1 MTSNP
6 DMTSNTKA
14 KPEYSYSSK
23 NIHSLLQTISKS
35 FHYIS
40 TQIAQIIILSVW
52 LGANVYLFVANY
64 NKYDQPEWFYTKEIL
79 GDALPMARASAACLN
94 LNCSLVLLPVCKH
107 SLETMRRILSRSR
120 KLHKITD
127 EAIHFHKLVAYSILF
142 WTLIHYYAHI
152 FNVERYNL
160 ALLVPNSPEQD
171 FPGQNASELAH
182 LLSVATNLN
191 PLTTY
196 TDMPVI
202 SVYSLV
208 GGFTGII
215 ASTSFL
221 VIFVSSMEYIRRHFF
236 EVFWFSHHM
245 FVVFF
250 GALVVH
256 GLGKQVKR
264 LDNYGCDENNDQNC
278 DTCHCPYK
286 NTTILSETGNKPFKN
301 AQDLENCFNDA
312 NCNDP
317 VFAGTELTTWKW
329 LIGPILLYTFE
340 RLIRFVNIF
349 RTVEVIRVVEHPS
362 NVMQL
367 DMRKMNVLSKFFGKN
382 PRFTRGQVGQYISV
396 NVPEVSMMEWHPFTL
411 TSAPESD
418 LLSVYIRCYGD
429 WTKAVQKYLKK
440 CGTDHVE
447 PVVSI
452 DGPFGACSQDIFLYE
467 TALCIG
473 MGIGITP
480 FASLLNSLKCKLQV
494 HNDEIISRLKLRNVY
509 FCWSAKTT
517 VEFEWFMDIMR
528 ELETFLTEYN
538 SRCEKSAVFNF
549 KYQLYIT
556 GDMSINDISHI
567 VLHEEASFDA
577 ITNLKAKTNYKR
589 PMWSKVFS
597 GINDEAPEGAVG
609 VFYCGTPLAMAAI
622 QAECGKQ
629 TVGSRKFE
637 FHRENF

>member
-1 MTSNP
+1 MTSNT

-14 KPEYSYSSK
+14 KSEYSYSSK

-221 VIFVSSMEYIRRHFF
+221 VIFV
-236 EVFWFSHHM
+236 
-245 FVVFF
+245 
-250 GALVVH
+250 
-256 GLGKQVKR
+256 
-264 LDNYGCDENNDQNC
+264 
-278 DTCHCPYK
+278 HCA
-286 NTTILSETGNKPFKN
+286 E
-301 AQDLENCFNDA
+301 
-312 NCNDP
+312 
-317 VFAGTELTTWKW
+317 
-329 LIGPILLYTFE
+329 
-340 RLIRFVNIF
+340 
-349 RTVEVIRVVEHPS
+349 
-362 NVMQL
+362 
-367 DMRKMNVLSKFFGKN
+367 
-382 PRFTRGQVGQYISV
+382 
-396 NVPEVSMMEWHPFTL
+396 
-411 TSAPESD
+411 
-418 LLSVYIRCYGD
+418 
-429 WTKAVQKYLKK
+429 
-440 CGTDHVE
+440 
-447 PVVSI
+447 
-452 DGPFGACSQDIFLYE
+452 
-467 TALCIG
+467 
-473 MGIGITP
+473 IGI
-480 FASLLNSLKCKLQV
+480 SW
-494 HNDEIISRLKLRNVY
+494 IIIGFY
-509 FCWSAKTT
+509 FFHEGT
-517 VEFEWFMDIMR
+517 VMR
-528 ELETFLTEYN
+528 Y
-538 SRCEKSAVFNF
+538 
-549 KYQLYIT
+549 
-556 GDMSINDISHI
+556 
-567 VLHEEASFDA
+567 
-577 ITNLKAKTNYKR
+577 
-589 PMWSKVFS
+589 
-597 GINDEAPEGAVG
+597 
-609 VFYCGTPLAMAAI
+609 
-622 QAECGKQ
+622 
-629 TVGSRKFE
+629 
-637 FHRENF
+637 